1 MNIQNKLDLK
11 SEISFLGKKRNNEK
25 EPKKKQENG
34 IILKNNE
41 NNYESISNIYKN
53 IFWIDWTDSLF
64 KEGQKILENITPD
77 AIIFLY
83 NTLYFKQDLFY
94 LNLVNKS
101 FLLNSFFEPFDLK
114 YPDAICIKKSAMI
127 TEKVN
132 FIFKMMELFYYFKK
146 KELNKI
152 SLNKNTKEE
161 EFNKFNSFLTQKY
174 QHIRNTN
181 RLRVAKLID
190 KINNWQKNQKMK
202 EENINLNLNSKTN
215 QNYILN
221 ISKNNL
227 LKDNQIPN
235 SNNISKKILNNFCFS
250 LHKAEME
257 INSKKIYSEKIFQSN
272 IEVNRLKNDENW
284 TCFVCNNGILEDNDI
299 FYECEKCK
307 ISVHQNCYGI
317 LTNNSENWLCDAC
330 SLMSKEE
337 AENLECI
344 LCPVRGG
351 AMKRVLLPENCQF
364 IKNLKKIRKN
374 EFDLEKNTYNSVCI
388 IPKENSDISKTKR
401 AWAHLSCVLW
411 NPDIEIKESQED
423 TKIKFVDSLS
433 YSKFLDKCEI
443 CDKIGYG
450 PTIKC
455 NNENCNFRCH
465 PECGRINGY
474 RLEIENKTK
483 NGLLNFNMYCFSH
496 QPVKLGKVI
505 EKFYKNKEQKIE
517 EFANFLK
524 RTYRNFEKEYQKNIT
539 EFIHPN
545 KLLIKAS

>member
-1 MNIQNKLDLK
+1 MNIQNKLDLE
-11 SEISFLGKKRNNEK
+11 SEISFLGKKRNSEK
-25 EPKKKQENG
+25 ESKKKQENG

-114 YPDAICIKKSAMI
+114 NPDAICIKKSAMI
-127 TEKVN
+127 QEKVN

-161 EFNKFNSFLTQKY
+161 EFNKFNSFLAQKY

-202 EENINLNLNSKTN
+202 EENINLNLSSKNN

-235 SNNISKKILNNFCFS
+235 FNNISKKILNNFCSS
-250 LHKAEME
+250 LHKNEME
-257 INSKKIYSEKIFQSN
+257 INSKKKSSEKIFQSN

-284 TCFVCNNGILEDNDI
+284 TCFVCNNGIL
-299 FYECEKCK
+299 
-307 ISVHQNCYGI
+307 
-317 LTNNSENWLCDAC
+317 TNNNENWICDVCA
-330 SLMSKEE
+330 LMSKEE

-364 IKNLKKIRKN
+364 LKNLKKIRKN

-388 IPKENSDISKTKR
+388 IPKEDSDISKTKR

-411 NPDIEIKESQED
+411 NPDIEIKESPED

-433 YSKFLDKCEI
+433 YSKFMEKCEI
-443 CDKIGYG
+443 CGKTGYG

-474 RLEIENKTK
+474 RLEIENKNK
-483 NGLLNFNMYCFSH
+483 NGLLSFNMYCFSH

>member
-1 MNIQNKLDLK
+1 MNIQNKLDLE
-11 SEISFLGKKRNNEK
+11 SEISFLGKKRNSEK
-25 EPKKKQENG
+25 ESKKKQENG

-114 YPDAICIKKSAMI
+114 NPDAICIKKSAMI
-127 TEKVN
+127 QEKVN
-132 FIFKMMELFYYFKK
+132 FIFKIMELFYYFKK
-146 KELNKI
+146 KELNTI

-174 QHIRNTN
+174 QHIRNIN
-181 RLRVAKLID
+181 RLRVAKLIE

-215 QNYILN
+215 QNYFLN

-235 SNNISKKILNNFCFS
+235 SNNISTKILNNFCSS

-257 INSKKIYSEKIFQSN
+257 INSKKKCSEKIFQSN

-330 SLMSKEE
+330 ALMSKEE
-337 AENLECI
+337 AENLECV

-364 IKNLKKIRKN
+364 LKNLKKIRKN

-388 IPKENSDISKTKR
+388 IPKEDSDLSKTKR

-423 TKIKFVDSLS
+423 TKIKFVDSLP
-433 YSKFLDKCEI
+433 YSKFLEKCEI
-443 CDKIGYG
+443 CGKIGYG

-455 NNENCNFRCH
+455 NEENCNFRCH

-483 NGLLNFNMYCFSH
+483 NGFLNFNMYCFAH

-517 EFANFLK
+517 EFANYLK